1 MSFLSKENIE
11 LLWDVLLDE
20 PIVRSIS
27 KSKQDQVYNVFYNNV
42 FTFFE
47 KEKMKQHDLITLN
60 KKFLSQM
67 LKAFRQDPGAI
78 KEKQIDKQQD
88 KQQDKQIYKVEDIH
102 SERQSMFE
110 KQLAQKK
117 ADFES
122 SLLVNKPPVPN
133 FTEKIEQDKIKG
145 MDELIARTVAQRN
158 FDISPMNITSESE
171 QWLKSQE
178 TSVKLKKPK
187 EEIQEPTE
195 LKYIKI
201 EKQAPSYSIQNDVTE
216 LALPKDMTASKKLT
230 WSKDNEVR
238 YIEEYKEFKEPKV
251 NSLLINSL
259 DNGIPSSFNIL
270 DKLKKKET
278 NTIHDTNKV
287 ELLENKVE
295 SMHLQIDELS
305 KKIEQILEVLN
316 K

>member
-1 MSFLSKENIE
+1 M
-11 LLWDVLLDE
+11 DVDVGCGNAFGSGGDE
-20 PIVRSIS
+20 DGGVDNTV
-27 KSKQDQVYNVFYNNV
+27 QTVNNV
-42 FTFFE
+42 VDGFQYTETQIGTANDFKAWIKDYMNAIVLKLRE
-47 KEKMKQHDLITLN
+47 K
-60 KKFLSQM
+60 
-67 LKAFRQDPGAI
+67 G
-78 KEKQIDKQQD
+78 
-88 KQQDKQIYKVEDIH
+88 
-102 SERQSMFE
+102 
-110 KQLAQKK
+110 
-117 ADFES
+117 
-122 SLLVNKPPVPN
+122 
-133 FTEKIEQDKIKG
+133 
-145 MDELIARTVAQRN
+145 
-158 FDISPMNITSESE
+158 
-171 QWLKSQE
+171 
-178 TSVKLKKPK
+178 KPK